1 MAVELYM
8 QINHTNC
15 IDSKKNKPAVLW
27 HVKLF
32 SPLVISLFALSTFA
46 QKTAIVTGKIL
57 NEDDKPL
64 AGVTISILN
73 SFQKTTSNDS
83 GFFSISLPV
92 NKPVALLFTYT
103 GYATIQKNFNLN
115 DKEKESINIKLSPQI
130 NKLNDVVVKDE
141 TQRQQSGLININP
154 ENALINPSPLNNI
167 ESLIKIFVGSNNEL
181 TSQYSVR
188 GGSYDENLIYVN
200 DFEIYKPYLVQSGQQ
215 EGLSFINPELTS
227 NIKFFNGGF
236 QSKYGDKL
244 SSVLDVAYKTPAI
257 NGGSIYLGLLEQG
270 LHLEGVLDKKKVTYL
285 IGIRNRSNKNL
296 LSSQSTQGN
305 YIPSSS
311 DLQALITWQAAKKL
325 RLEAFTNLSSTKFSF
340 LPTEDQLTSSVF
352 SPIFSGSIGLDIF
365 FNGQEK
371 DEYAT
376 HFAGLTAV
384 HQINKKLQLKWMMS
398 YYNDEEKQN
407 EDISGTYIFGERNF
421 DNGSNGAITNPL
433 GTGVDQ
439 NYTRNK
445 LNIDVYSLQHKGTF
459 NTGRNYFQWGN
470 TIDFQKI
477 NSHIHAFEYR
487 DSAGY
492 SLPYTPTASTVYSYS
507 NNDTNFSVT
516 RFSGYIQDNIQFKDS
531 SNFTLQAG
539 VRYNYNKLNNEFLI
553 SPRIGF
559 SFKPKNWQ
567 KDILFKGAAGI
578 YDQPPFYREM
588 VRYDGSVNTNLKS
601 QKSWQASFGLDYNF
615 PLWNGPGHFTTE
627 IYYKHLWDV
636 VPYDVD
642 NVEIKYYSKNIA
654 KAYAVGIEAR
664 LFGNIVKDAESWVS
678 LSLMRTREN
687 ISNDFF
693 TTYLNAEGESITAQ
707 TQDKVIADSSINSVG
722 WLRRPN
728 DRLITLGM
736 FFQDYL
742 STNKN
747 IKVYLNLL
755 YGSNLPYNIP
765 GNVRYRNALTIDPYI
780 RTDIG
785 FSALLF
791 DPEKQ
796 HRSHNPFGVF
806 KSIWASIEIFNIIDR
821 ANTISYELVKDY
833 DNDTYALPNRLTPRL
848 LNFKIASSW

>member
-1 MAVELYM
+1 MKARFLL
-8 QINHTNC
+8 IFFF
-15 IDSKKNKPAVLW
+15 
-27 HVKLF
+27 F
-32 SPLVISLFALSTFA
+32 SITAYA
-46 QKTAIVTGKIL
+46 QKTATVSGKVF
-57 NEDDKPL
+57 NEEDKPL
-64 AGVTISILN
+64 AGVTVSVLN
-73 SFQKTTSNDS
+73 SFQKTTTNDS
-83 GFFSISLPV
+83 GYFSISLFA
-92 NKPVALLFTYT
+92 NKPAALLFSYT
-103 GYATIQKNFNLN
+103 GYIVVQKNFNLN
-115 DKEKESINIKLSPQI
+115 ADEKEIINIKLSPQI
-130 NKLNDVVVKDE
+130 NKLKDVVVKDE
-141 TQRQQSGLININP
+141 TQRRQSGLININP
-154 ENALINPSPLNNI
+154 ANALINPSPLNNI

-227 NIKFFNGGF
+227 NVKFYAGSF

-244 SSVLDVAYKTPAI
+244 SSVLDVDYKKPVN

-270 LHLEGVLDKKKVTYL
+270 LHLEGVLGKNKMTYL
-285 IGIRNRSNKNL
+285 IGVRNRSNKNL
-296 LSSQSTQGN
+296 LKQQSTQGN

-325 RLEAFTNLSSTKFSF
+325 RLEAFTNLSGTKFNF
-340 LPTEDQLTSSVF
+340 FPTEAQLTSSVF
-352 SPIFSGSIGLDIF
+352 SPIFSGNIGLDIF
-365 FNGQEK
+365 FQGQEK
-371 DEYAT
+371 DKYAT
-376 HFAGLTAV
+376 HFVGLTAIQ
-384 HQINKKLQLKWMMS
+384 QINKKLQLKWMMS
-398 YYNDEEKQN
+398 YYNDAEEQN
-407 EDISGTYIFGERNF
+407 EDIAGAYIFGERDF
-421 DNGSNGAITNPL
+421 DNGSNGSITNPL

-439 NYTRNK
+439 NYARNK
-445 LNIDVYSLQHKGTF
+445 LNIDVYSLQHKGIF
-459 NTGRNYFQWGN
+459 NAGRNYFQWGSTVN
-470 TIDFQKI
+470 FQNI
-477 NSHIHAFEYR
+477 NSHIHSFEYR

-492 SLPYTPTASTVYSYS
+492 SLPYNPTASTVYSFS
-507 NNDTNFSVT
+507 NSDTNFSIT

-539 VRYNYNKLNNEFLI
+539 VRYNYNTLNNEFLI

-559 SFKPKNWQ
+559 SFKPKKWQ

-588 VRYDGSVNTNLKS
+588 VRYDGSINTKLKS

-615 PLWNGPGHFTTE
+615 NLWNGPGRLTTE
-627 IYYKHLWDV
+627 IYYKNLWDI

-642 NVEIKYYSKNIA
+642 NVQLKYYGENIA
-654 KAYAVGIEAR
+654 KAYAAGIEAR

-678 LSLMRTREN
+678 LSFMRTKEN
-687 ISNDFF
+687 LNDDYF
-693 TTYLNAEGESITAQ
+693 TKYYNAEGQIITPQ
-707 TQDKVIADSSINSVG
+707 TQDKIIADSAVNAVG

-728 DRLITLGM
+728 DRLITFGM

-747 IKVYLNLL
+747 VKVYLNML

-765 GNVRYRNALTIDPYI
+765 GSVRYRNALVIDPYI
-780 RTDIG
+780 RADIG

-796 HRSHNPFGVF
+796 HRSHLPFRTF
-806 KSIWASIEIFNIIDR
+806 KSIWASFEIFNVVDR

-833 DNDTYALPNRLTPRL
+833 NSNTYTLPNRLTPRL
-848 LNFKIASSW
+848 VNFKIAASW